1 MFVNCRKKNARGT
14 LFQQCKKPASFSVV
28 EKASVQSSILSV
40 DWSTDKGIFVKKFKN
55 GSLSEIES
63 NRLHKM
69 YSFLYG
75 NENFQ
80 LCTSVKLGNELYMN
94 GSVLGS
100 KNSRSISLLVHR

>member
-1 MFVNCRKKNARGT
+1 MKK
-14 LFQQCKKPASFSVV
+14 
-28 EKASVQSSILSV
+28 I
-40 DWSTDKGIFVKKFKN
+40 KN
-55 GSLSEIES
+55 GSLPEIES

-100 KNSRSISLLVHR
+100 KNSRSIRSSFILAFWSIGNGQLSHTCRPNSKFSGAFHNYEWNS